1 MLISD
6 VIAAV
11 ERIAPTAFQA
21 DWDASGIQ
29 IAGRKTEI
37 GTAALAL
44 DPTPDTVR
52 RAVDAGADILITH
65 HPLLLEP
72 RLPSRLDA
80 YHRVLSLALAADLW
94 LYAAHTSLDVQ
105 PAGPAGWLA
114 EEFSLTGRRVL
125 EVTARPHGAT
135 ELGFGL
141 AGDLPRPLS
150 FAEFQAALGRL
161 LPGIAMRATGDR
173 PDSVARLAYCP
184 GSGGQLARA
193 AKEAGADVLITGD
206 VRYHAALEAL
216 DLDLCVIDAGHFS
229 LEEEMT
235 RRLAGALAG
244 QWTGGGP
251 AVEYI
256 RSQDPFAALSAAQP
270 GDCA

>member
-21 DWDASGIQ
+21 AWDKSGIQ
-29 IAGRKTEI
+29 IASHKTEI
-37 GTAALAL
+37 GKAALAL
-44 DPTPDTVR
+44 DPTPGNIR
-52 RAVDAGADILITH
+52 RAVAAVADILITH
-65 HPLLLEP
+65 HPLLLAP
-72 RLPSRLDA
+72 RLPSSLDA
-80 YHRVLSLALAADLW
+80 YHQALALALAADLW

-105 PAGPAGWLA
+105 PVGPAGWLA

-125 EVTARPHGAT
+125 EITARPDERT

-141 AGDLPRPLS
+141 AGDLPRSLP
-150 FAEFQAALGRL
+150 FAEFIAALHPL
-161 LPGIAMRATGDR
+161 LPGIAMRVAGSTPR
-173 PDSVARLAYCP
+173 TVARVAYCP

-206 VRYHAALEAL
+206 VRYHAALEAAE
-216 DLDLCVIDAGHFS
+216 LDLCVIDAGHFF

-235 RRLAGALAG
+235 RRLAGVLAE

-251 AVEYI
+251 KVEYI
-256 RSQDPFAALSAAQP
+256 RSQDPFAALPAAKP
-270 GDCA
+270 GLCA